1 MTCHTRFQ
9 AASISKMVFT
19 LSVPQ
24 LAAGNKISLNDGIS
38 KYLDDIH
45 LQDSNGLSAKAT
57 VRQILSHTAGF
68 GIHGFDEYGH
78 SPLLILWRKLFCS
91 HLI

>member
-19 LSVPQ
+19 LSVLR

-45 LQDSNGLSAKAT
+45 LQDSNGLSA
-57 VRQILSHTAGF
+57 RQLYGKFYPTQQDSGF
-68 GIHGFDEYGH
+68 MALTSMDIA
-78 SPLLILWRKLFCS
+78 LC
-91 HLI
+91 